1 MIELK
6 YGTRKVISF
15 RGAKKVVGGLSDQNK
30 IAVLLYISKEFSN
43 VGREEDLFDTL
54 ITLCKEI
61 FECDNTTLRLWDGE
75 LLVPVKYIKETTPPR
90 RNLLPS
96 EGYSGQTFL
105 TKKPLLIPDLK
116 KNPQYLDDQET
127 TMCVICVPITYKDDV
142 LGTISVESD
151 TAFFY
156 KEDDLEILE
165 ALGAQLALALTGV
178 RLIEGLMTARARE
191 AAILTQL
198 EWDLKMGRNVQSQIL
213 QNQLPPWNGI
223 YFGTHYEPMVEVSGD
238 YFDVVKQ
245 GNTMTAIIVDVSG
258 HGIPAAL
265 VTMAIHFHFNR
276 FVTQGLGLAEIMEQ
290 MGEALKPQLP
300 ESTYFTAFILRIY
313 HDYTYAYINGG
324 HQKVIHFKND
334 GTIEDL
340 DSLGVPLGILDVKK
354 SDYEEMHGKI
364 EPGEYL
370 LMFTD
375 GFTEQKNAQSEEY
388 GHVRFK
394 ESFFKARNNLKLE
407 KANVFVKDIVKSM
420 VSDWSQFKGDI
431 KNGDDLAIL
440 LLQCNTTLTD
450 ALPLVRMAKVSARQK
465 NNADAYSL
473 ALQAYRIDPSI
484 KDNLL
489 FLGKMYYNDGKYSE
503 SVKFIDEYIKTSGE
517 DTAIIHYLYGK
528 ALFNS
533 NRVSE
538 SKRALKKS
546 LSCDHTFAKSSL
558 LLAKCYLKEN
568 AIPKAIKTLQR
579 GIKSTPSNDA
589 LKVSLKKLEGINIIR
604 TTNVEEIDEDSSG
617 DIQ

>member
-30 IAVLLYISKEFSN
+30 ISVLLYISKEFSN
-43 VGREEDLFDTL
+43 VGREEDLFDKL

-61 FECDNTTLRLWDGE
+61 FECNNTTLRLWDGE
-75 LLVPVKYIKETTPPR
+75 LLVPVKYTTETIPPR
-90 RNLLPS
+90 RNLLPN
-96 EGYSGQTFL
+96 EGYSGECFSS
-105 TKKPLLIPDLK
+105 KKPLIISELK
-116 KNPQYLDDQET
+116 NTPQYLDKDET
-127 TMCVICVPITYKDDV
+127 TSCVICVPISHKEEL

-165 ALGAQLALALTGV
+165 ALGSQLALALTGV

-191 AAILTQL
+191 AAVLTQL

-213 QNQLPPWNGI
+213 QNSIPPWNGI

-245 GNTMTAIIVDVSG
+245 GNTMTAIVADVSG

-265 VTMAIHFHFNR
+265 VTMAIHFHFQR
-276 FVTQGLGLAEIMEQ
+276 CVIQGLGLAEIMEQ
-290 MGEALKPQLP
+290 MGESLKPQLP

-313 HDYTYAYINGG
+313 HDYTFSYVNGG
-324 HQKVIHFKND
+324 HQKMIHFKKD
-334 GTIEDL
+334 KSVEELDTI
-340 DSLGVPLGILDVKK
+340 GVPLGILDVKK
-354 SDYEEMHGKI
+354 SDYEEKFGVLK
-364 EPGEYL
+364 PGEYL
-370 LMFTD
+370 MMFTD
-375 GFTEQKNAQSEEY
+375 GFTEQKDNMAEQFGQE
-388 GHVRFK
+388 RLID
-394 ESFFKARNNLKLE
+394 SFYKNLDTLSIE
-407 KANVFVKDIVKSM
+407 KQAKNLFVKDVVKNIHH
-420 VSDWSQFKGDI
+420 DWKEFKTGQS
-431 KNGDDLAIL
+431 NNDDLAML
-440 LLQCNTTLTD
+440 LLQCNVSIED
-450 ALPLVRMAKVSARQK
+450 ALPLYRSAKLSASKK
-465 NNADAYSL
+465 NNSDAYNL
-473 ALQAYRIDPSI
+473 ALKAYSIDPSL

-489 FLGKMYYNDGKYSE
+489 FLGKMYYNDGNYLE

-517 DTAIIHYLYGK
+517 DTAIIHYLHGK

-533 NRVSE
+533 EKYPE

-546 LSCDHTFAKSSL
+546 LSCDHTFTKSSL

-568 AIPKAIKTLQR
+568 AIPKAIKTLQQ

-589 LKVSLKKLEGINIIR
+589 LKSSLKKLEGINITRIE
-604 TTNVEEIDEDSSG
+604 TIETEIEVEN
-617 DIQ
+617 

>member
-75 LLVPVKYIKETTPPR
+75 LLVPIKYIKETTPPR
-90 RNLLPS
+90 RNLTPT
-96 EGYSGQTFL
+96 EGYSGQAFES
-105 TKKPLLIPDLK
+105 KKSLLIPNLK
-116 KNPQYLDDQET
+116 QNPHFLDEGET
-127 TMCVICVPITYKDDV
+127 TKCVICVPITYKDDV

-151 TAFFY
+151 TEFFY

-165 ALGAQLALALTGV
+165 ALGSQLALALTGV

-191 AAILTQL
+191 AAILSQL

-213 QNQLPPWNGI
+213 QHHLHPWNGM

-276 FVTQGLGLAEIMEQ
+276 YVIQGLGLAEIMEQ

-324 HQKVIHFKND
+324 HQKLLHFKND
-334 GTIEDL
+334 NSIEEL
-340 DSLGVPLGILDVKK
+340 DTKGVPLGILDVKK
-354 SDYEEMHGKI
+354 TDYEEKHGKI

-375 GFTEQKNAQSEEY
+375 GFTEQKNGFGEEY
-388 GHVRFK
+388 GHSRFQ
-394 ESFFKARNNLKLE
+394 ESFTRARDKMQ
-407 KANVFVKDIVKSM
+407 KDKTNVFAKDIVKAILD
-420 VSDWSQFKGDI
+420 DWKEFKANQN
-431 KNGDDLAIL
+431 NGDDLALL
-440 LLQCNTTLTD
+440 LLQCNTTIKD
-450 ALPLVRMAKVSARQK
+450 ALPLVRMAKVSAHQK
-465 NNADAYSL
+465 NNDDAYSL
-473 ALQAYRIDPSI
+473 ALQAYKIDPSI

-489 FLGKMYYNDGKYSE
+489 FLGKMYYNDGKYAE
-503 SVKFIDEYIKTSGE
+503 SVKFIDEYIRTSGE

-533 NRVSE
+533 ERLPE
-538 SKRALKKS
+538 AKRALKKS
-546 LSCDHTFAKSSL
+546 LSCDHTFAKASL

-568 AIPKAIKTLQR
+568 AIPKAIKTLQQ

-604 TTNVEEIDEDSSG
+604 TITDDIPESS
-617 DIQ
+617 I

>member
-75 LLVPVKYIKETTPPR
+75 LLVPIKYIKETTPPR

-96 EGYSGQTFL
+96 EGYSGQAFE
-105 TKKPLLIPDLK
+105 TKKSLIIPDLRQTP
-116 KNPQYLDDQET
+116 NFLDDQET
-127 TMCVICVPITYKDDV
+127 TMCVLCVPITYKDDV

-151 TAFFY
+151 IAFFY

-191 AAILTQL
+191 AAILSQL

-213 QNQLPPWNGI
+213 QHQLHPWNGI

-245 GNTMTAIIVDVSG
+245 GNTMTAIMVDVSG

-276 FVTQGLGLAEIMEQ
+276 FVIQGLGLAEIMEQ
-290 MGEALKPQLP
+290 LGKALKPQLP

-313 HDYTYAYINGG
+313 HDYSYSYINGG
-324 HQKVIHFKND
+324 HQKIIHFKND
-334 GTIEDL
+334 NTTDEL
-340 DSLGVPLGILDVKK
+340 DSRGVPLGILDVKK
-354 SDYEEMHGKI
+354 SDYEEMYGKV

-375 GFTEQKNAQSEEY
+375 GFTEQKDGNSEEY
-388 GHVRFK
+388 GHSRFIDSFIKAK
-394 ESFFKARNNLKLE
+394 ERLKSE
-407 KANVFVKDIVKSM
+407 KSNVFAKDIVQS
-420 VSDWSQFKGDI
+420 VLSDWKEFKGGQ
-431 KNGDDLAIL
+431 KNGDDLAML
-440 LLQCNTTLTD
+440 LLQCNTTITD
-450 ALPLVRMAKVSARQK
+450 ALPLVRMAKVSAREK

-473 ALQAYRIDPSI
+473 ALQAYKIDPSI

-489 FLGKMYYNDGKYSE
+489 FLGKMYYNDGKYEE
-503 SVKFIDEYIKTSGE
+503 SVKFIDEYIRTSGE

-533 NRVSE
+533 DRLPE
-538 SKRALKKS
+538 AKRALKKS
-546 LSCDHTFAKSSL
+546 LSCDHTFAKASL

-568 AIPKAIKTLQR
+568 AIPKAIKTLQQ

-589 LKVSLKKLEGINIIR
+589 LKVSLKKLEGITFIR
-604 TTNVEEIDEDSSG
+604 TNTEEISE
-617 DIQ
+617 

>member
-75 LLVPVKYIKETTPPR
+75 LLVPIKYIKETSPPR
-90 RNLLPS
+90 RNLTPN
-96 EGYSGQTFL
+96 EGYSGQAFE
-105 TKKPLLIPDLK
+105 TKKPLIIPDLRQ
-116 KNPQYLDDQET
+116 NPQFLDEGET
-127 TMCVICVPITYKDDV
+127 TKCVICVPITYKDDV

-151 TAFFY
+151 TEFFY

-165 ALGAQLALALTGV
+165 ALGSQLALALTGV

-191 AAILTQL
+191 AAILSQL

-213 QNQLPPWNGI
+213 QNHLHPWNGI

-276 FVTQGLGLAEIMEQ
+276 YVTQGLGLAEIMEQ
-290 MGEALKPQLP
+290 MGESLKPQLP
-300 ESTYFTAFILRIY
+300 ESTYFTAFIVRIY

-324 HQKVIHFKND
+324 HQKVLHFKND
-334 GTIEDL
+334 RTVDEL
-340 DSLGVPLGILDVKK
+340 DSKGVPLGILDVKK

-375 GFTEQKNAQSEEY
+375 GFTEQKNDLGEEY
-388 GHVRFK
+388 GHSRFK
-394 ESFFKARNNLKLE
+394 ESFIKARDSIKQE
-407 KANVFVKDIVKSM
+407 KTNVFSKDIVKSV
-420 VSDWSQFKGDI
+420 VSDWKEF
-431 KNGDDLAIL
+431 
-440 LLQCNTTLTD
+440 
-450 ALPLVRMAKVSARQK
+450 
-465 NNADAYSL
+465 
-473 ALQAYRIDPSI
+473 
-484 KDNLL
+484 
-489 FLGKMYYNDGKYSE
+489 
-503 SVKFIDEYIKTSGE
+503 
-517 DTAIIHYLYGK
+517 
-528 ALFNS
+528 
-533 NRVSE
+533 
-538 SKRALKKS
+538 
-546 LSCDHTFAKSSL
+546 KSS
-558 LLAKCYLKEN
+558 
-568 AIPKAIKTLQR
+568 Q
-579 GIKSTPSNDA
+579 
-589 LKVSLKKLEGINIIR
+589 KKW
-604 TTNVEEIDEDSSG
+604 
-617 DIQ
+617 

>member
-75 LLVPVKYIKETTPPR
+75 LLVPIKYIKETTPPR

-96 EGYSGQTFL
+96 EGYSGQAFE
-105 TKKPLLIPDLK
+105 TKKSLIIPDLRQTP
-116 KNPQYLDDQET
+116 NFLDDQET
-127 TMCVICVPITYKDDV
+127 TMCVLCVPITYKDDV

-151 TAFFY
+151 IAFFY

-191 AAILTQL
+191 AAILSQL

-213 QNQLPPWNGI
+213 QHQLHPWNGI

-245 GNTMTAIIVDVSG
+245 GNTMTAIMVDVSG

-276 FVTQGLGLAEIMEQ
+276 FVIQGLGLAEIMEQ
-290 MGEALKPQLP
+290 LGKALKPQLP
-300 ESTYFTAFILRIY
+300 ESTYFTAFILRFY
-313 HDYTYAYINGG
+313 HDYSYSYINGG

-334 GTIEDL
+334 NTTEEL
-340 DSLGVPLGILDVKK
+340 DSKGVPLGILDVKK
-354 SDYEEMHGKI
+354 SDYEEMYGKV
-364 EPGEYL
+364 EPGEYM

-375 GFTEQKNAQSEEY
+375 GFTEQKDGTADEY
-388 GHVRFK
+388 GHSRFIDSFIKAK
-394 ESFFKARNNLKLE
+394 ERLKSE
-407 KANVFVKDIVKSM
+407 KGNVFAKDIVQS
-420 VSDWSQFKGDI
+420 VLADWKNFKGGQ
-431 KNGDDLAIL
+431 KNGDDLAML
-440 LLQCNTTLTD
+440 LLQCNTTITD
-450 ALPLVRMAKVSARQK
+450 ALPLVRMAKVSAREK

-473 ALQAYRIDPSI
+473 ALQAYKIDPSI

-489 FLGKMYYNDGKYSE
+489 FLGKMYYNDGKYEE
-503 SVKFIDEYIKTSGE
+503 SVKFIDEYIRTSGD

-533 NRVSE
+533 DRLPE
-538 SKRALKKS
+538 AKRALKKS
-546 LSCDHTFAKSSL
+546 LSCDHTFAKASL

-568 AIPKAIKTLQR
+568 AIPKAIKTLQQ

-589 LKVSLKKLEGINIIR
+589 LKVSLKKLEGITFIR
-604 TTNVEEIDEDSSG
+604 TNTEEISE
-617 DIQ
+617 

>member
-75 LLVPVKYIKETTPPR
+75 LLVPIKYIKETTPPR

-96 EGYSGQTFL
+96 EGYSGQAFE
-105 TKKPLLIPDLK
+105 TKKSLIIPDLRQT
-116 KNPQYLDDQET
+116 PDFLDDQET
-127 TMCVICVPITYKDDV
+127 TMCVLCVPITYKDDV

-151 TAFFY
+151 IAFFY

-191 AAILTQL
+191 AAILSQL

-213 QNQLPPWNGI
+213 QHQLHPWNGI

-245 GNTMTAIIVDVSG
+245 GNTMTAIMVDVSG

-276 FVTQGLGLAEIMEQ
+276 FVIQGLGLAEIMEQ
-290 MGEALKPQLP
+290 LGKALKPQLP

-313 HDYTYAYINGG
+313 HDYSYSYINGG
-324 HQKVIHFKND
+324 HQKIIHFKND
-334 GTIEDL
+334 NTTDEL
-340 DSLGVPLGILDVKK
+340 DSRGVPLGILDVKK
-354 SDYEEMHGKI
+354 SDYEEMYGKV

-375 GFTEQKNAQSEEY
+375 GFTEQKDGNSEEY
-388 GHVRFK
+388 GHSRFIDSFIKAK
-394 ESFFKARNNLKLE
+394 ERLKSE
-407 KANVFVKDIVKSM
+407 KSNVFAKDIVQS
-420 VSDWSQFKGDI
+420 VLSDWKEFKGGQ
-431 KNGDDLAIL
+431 KNGDDLAML
-440 LLQCNTTLTD
+440 LLQCNTTITD
-450 ALPLVRMAKVSARQK
+450 ALPLVRMAKVSAREK

-473 ALQAYRIDPSI
+473 ALQAYKIDPSI

-489 FLGKMYYNDGKYSE
+489 FLGKMYYNDGKYEE
-503 SVKFIDEYIKTSGE
+503 SVKFIDEYIRTSGE

-533 NRVSE
+533 DRLPE
-538 SKRALKKS
+538 AKRALKKS
-546 LSCDHTFAKSSL
+546 LSCDHTFAKASL

-568 AIPKAIKTLQR
+568 AIPKAIKTLQQ

-589 LKVSLKKLEGINIIR
+589 LKVSLKKLEGITFIG
-604 TTNVEEIDEDSSG
+604 TNTEEISE
-617 DIQ
+617 

>member
-75 LLVPVKYIKETTPPR
+75 LLVPIKYIKETSPPR
-90 RNLLPS
+90 RNLTPS
-96 EGYSGQTFL
+96 EGYSGQAFEL
-105 TKKPLLIPDLK
+105 KKSLIIPDLRQ
-116 KNPQYLDDQET
+116 NPQFLDEGET
-127 TMCVICVPITYKDDV
+127 TKCVICVPITYKDDV

-151 TAFFY
+151 TEFFY

-165 ALGAQLALALTGV
+165 ALGSQLALALTGV

-191 AAILTQL
+191 AAILSQL

-213 QNQLPPWNGI
+213 QNHLHPWNGI

-276 FVTQGLGLAEIMEQ
+276 YVTQGLGLAEIMEQ
-290 MGEALKPQLP
+290 MGESLKPQLP
-300 ESTYFTAFILRIY
+300 ESTYFTAFIIRIY

-324 HQKVIHFKND
+324 HQKVLHFKND
-334 GTIEDL
+334 KTIEEL
-340 DSLGVPLGILDVKK
+340 DSKGVPLGILDVKK

-375 GFTEQKNAQSEEY
+375 GFTEQKNDLGEEY
-388 GHVRFK
+388 GHSRFK
-394 ESFFKARNNLKLE
+394 ESFIRARDSIREE
-407 KANVFVKDIVKSM
+407 KTNVFSKDIVKS
-420 VSDWSQFKGDI
+420 VLSDWKEFKSTQ
-431 KNGDDLAIL
+431 KNGDDLAML
-440 LLQCNTTLTD
+440 LLQCNTTITD
-450 ALPLVRMAKVSARQK
+450 ALPLVRMAKVSAREK

-473 ALQAYRIDPSI
+473 ALQAYKIDPSI

-489 FLGKMYYNDGKYSE
+489 FLGKMYYNDGKFAE
-503 SVKFIDEYIKTSGE
+503 SVKFIDEYIRTSGE

-533 NRVSE
+533 ERLPE
-538 SKRALKKS
+538 AKRALKKS
-546 LSCDHTFAKSSL
+546 LSCDHTFAKASL

-568 AIPKAIKTLQR
+568 AIPKAIKTLQQ

-589 LKVSLKKLEGINIIR
+589 LKVSLKKLEGITIIR
-604 TTNVEEIDEDSSG
+604 TNTDELSV
-617 DIQ
+617 

>member
-75 LLVPVKYIKETTPPR
+75 LLVPIKYIKETTPPR

-96 EGYSGQTFL
+96 EGYSGQAFE
-105 TKKPLLIPDLK
+105 TKKSLIIPDLRQT
-116 KNPQYLDDQET
+116 PDFLDDQET
-127 TMCVICVPITYKDDV
+127 TMCVLCVPITYKDDV

-151 TAFFY
+151 IAFFY

-191 AAILTQL
+191 AAILSQL

-213 QNQLPPWNGI
+213 QHQLHPWNGI

-245 GNTMTAIIVDVSG
+245 GNTMTAIMVDVSG

-276 FVTQGLGLAEIMEQ
+276 FVIQGLGLAEIMEQ
-290 MGEALKPQLP
+290 LGKALKPQLP
-300 ESTYFTAFILRIY
+300 ESTYFTAFILRFY
-313 HDYTYAYINGG
+313 HDYSYSYINGG
-324 HQKVIHFKND
+324 HQKIIHFKND
-334 GTIEDL
+334 NTTDEL
-340 DSLGVPLGILDVKK
+340 DSRGVPLGILDVKK
-354 SDYEEMHGKI
+354 SDYEEMYGKV

-375 GFTEQKNAQSEEY
+375 GFTEQKDGNSEEY
-388 GHVRFK
+388 GHSRFIDSFIKAK
-394 ESFFKARNNLKLE
+394 ERLKSE
-407 KANVFVKDIVKSM
+407 KSNVFAKDIVQS
-420 VSDWSQFKGDI
+420 VLSDWKEFKGGQ
-431 KNGDDLAIL
+431 KNGDDLAML
-440 LLQCNTTLTD
+440 LLQCNTTITD
-450 ALPLVRMAKVSARQK
+450 ALPLVRMAKVSAREK

-473 ALQAYRIDPSI
+473 ALQAYKIDPSI

-489 FLGKMYYNDGKYSE
+489 FLGKMYYNDGKYEE
-503 SVKFIDEYIKTSGE
+503 SVKFIDEYIRTSGE

-533 NRVSE
+533 DRLPE
-538 SKRALKKS
+538 AKRALKKS
-546 LSCDHTFAKSSL
+546 LSCDHTFAKASL

-568 AIPKAIKTLQR
+568 AIPKAIKTLQQ

-589 LKVSLKKLEGINIIR
+589 LKVSLKKLEGITFIR
-604 TTNVEEIDEDSSG
+604 TNTEEISE
-617 DIQ
+617 

>member
-15 RGAKKVVGGLSDQNK
+15 RGAKKVVGGLYDQNK

-75 LLVPVKYIKETTPPR
+75 LLVPIKYIKETTPPR

-96 EGYSGQTFL
+96 EGYSGQAFE
-105 TKKPLLIPDLK
+105 TKKSLIIPDLRQTP
-116 KNPQYLDDQET
+116 NFLDDQET
-127 TMCVICVPITYKDDV
+127 TMCVLCVPITYKDDV

-151 TAFFY
+151 IAFFY

-191 AAILTQL
+191 AAILSQL

-213 QNQLPPWNGI
+213 QHQLHPWNGI

-245 GNTMTAIIVDVSG
+245 GNTMTAIMVDVSG

-276 FVTQGLGLAEIMEQ
+276 FVIQGLGLAEIMEQ
-290 MGEALKPQLP
+290 LGKALKPQLP

-313 HDYTYAYINGG
+313 HDYSYSYINGG
-324 HQKVIHFKND
+324 HQKIIHFKND
-334 GTIEDL
+334 NTTDEL
-340 DSLGVPLGILDVKK
+340 DSRGVPLGILDVKK
-354 SDYEEMHGKI
+354 SDYEEMYGKV

-375 GFTEQKNAQSEEY
+375 GFTEQKDGNSEEY
-388 GHVRFK
+388 GHSRFIDSFIKAK
-394 ESFFKARNNLKLE
+394 ERLKSE
-407 KANVFVKDIVKSM
+407 KSNVFAKDIVQS
-420 VSDWSQFKGDI
+420 VLSDWKEFKGGQ
-431 KNGDDLAIL
+431 KNGDDLAML
-440 LLQCNTTLTD
+440 LLQCNTTITD
-450 ALPLVRMAKVSARQK
+450 ALPLVRMAKVSAREK

-473 ALQAYRIDPSI
+473 ALQAYKIDPSI

-489 FLGKMYYNDGKYSE
+489 FLGKMYYNDGKYEE
-503 SVKFIDEYIKTSGE
+503 SVKFIDEYIRTSGE

-533 NRVSE
+533 DRLPE
-538 SKRALKKS
+538 AKRALKKS
-546 LSCDHTFAKSSL
+546 LSCDHTFAKASL

-568 AIPKAIKTLQR
+568 AIPKAIKTLQQ

-589 LKVSLKKLEGINIIR
+589 LKVSLKKLEGITFIR
-604 TTNVEEIDEDSSG
+604 TNTEEISE
-617 DIQ
+617 

>member
-75 LLVPVKYIKETTPPR
+75 LLVPIKYIKETIPPR

-96 EGYSGQTFL
+96 EGYSGQAFQTRKSL
-105 TKKPLLIPDLK
+105 IIPDLRQA
-116 KNPQYLDDQET
+116 PQFLDDQET

-198 EWDLKMGRNVQSQIL
+198 EWDLRMGRNVQSQIL
-213 QNQLPPWNGI
+213 QHHLHPWNGI

-245 GNTMTAIIVDVSG
+245 GNTMTAIMVDVSG

-276 FVTQGLGLAEIMEQ
+276 CVIQGLGLAEIMEQ
-290 MGEALKPQLP
+290 MGESLKPQLP
-300 ESTYFTAFILRIY
+300 ESTYFTAFIIRIY

-324 HQKVIHFKND
+324 HQKVLHFKND
-334 GTIEDL
+334 NSIEEL
-340 DSLGVPLGILDVKK
+340 DSKGVPLGILDVKK
-354 SDYEEMHGKI
+354 SDYEEMHGKV

-375 GFTEQKNAQSEEY
+375 GFTEQKDGIGEEY
-388 GHVRFK
+388 GHTRFK
-394 ESFFKARNNLKLE
+394 ESFLKARDTLRNE
-407 KANVFVKDIVKSM
+407 KNNVFVKDIVKL
-420 VSDWSQFKGDI
+420 VLADWKEFKGEQ
-431 KNGDDLAIL
+431 KNGDDLAML
-440 LLQCNTTLTD
+440 LLQCNTTITD
-450 ALPLVRMAKVSARQK
+450 AMPLVRMAKVSAREK

-473 ALQAYRIDPSI
+473 ALQAYKIDPSI

-489 FLGKMYYNDGKYSE
+489 FLGKMYYNDGKYPE
-503 SVKFIDEYIKTSGE
+503 SVKFIDEYIRTSGE

-528 ALFNS
+528 ALFNCDKL
-533 NRVSE
+533 SE

-546 LSCDHTFAKSSL
+546 LFCDYTFAKASL

-589 LKVSLKKLEGINIIR
+589 LKSSLKKLEGITIIR
-604 TTNVEEIDEDSSG
+604 TETEEPIV
-617 DIQ
+617 

>member
-75 LLVPVKYIKETTPPR
+75 LLVPIKYIKETTPPR

-96 EGYSGQTFL
+96 EGYSGQAFE
-105 TKKPLLIPDLK
+105 TKKSLIIPDLRQTP
-116 KNPQYLDDQET
+116 NFLDDQET
-127 TMCVICVPITYKDDV
+127 TMCVLCVPITYKDDV

-151 TAFFY
+151 IAFFY

-191 AAILTQL
+191 AAILSQL

-213 QNQLPPWNGI
+213 QHQLHPWNGI

-245 GNTMTAIIVDVSG
+245 GNTMTAIMVDVSG

-276 FVTQGLGLAEIMEQ
+276 FVIQGLGLAEIMEQ
-290 MGEALKPQLP
+290 LGKALKPQLP
-300 ESTYFTAFILRIY
+300 ESTYFTAFILRFY
-313 HDYTYAYINGG
+313 HDYSYSYINGG

-334 GTIEDL
+334 NTTEEL
-340 DSLGVPLGILDVKK
+340 DSKGVPLGILDVKK
-354 SDYEEMHGKI
+354 SDYEEMYGKV
-364 EPGEYL
+364 EPGEYM

-375 GFTEQKNAQSEEY
+375 GFTEQKDGTGDEY
-388 GHVRFK
+388 GHSRFIDSFIKAK
-394 ESFFKARNNLKLE
+394 ERLKSE
-407 KANVFVKDIVKSM
+407 KGNVFAKDIVQS
-420 VSDWSQFKGDI
+420 VLADWKNFKGGQ
-431 KNGDDLAIL
+431 KNGDDLAML
-440 LLQCNTTLTD
+440 LLQCNTTITD
-450 ALPLVRMAKVSARQK
+450 ALPLVRMAKVSAREK
-465 NNADAYSL
+465 NNSDAYSL
-473 ALQAYRIDPSI
+473 ALQAYKIDPSI

-489 FLGKMYYNDGKYSE
+489 FLGKMYYNDGKYEE
-503 SVKFIDEYIKTSGE
+503 SVKFIDEYIRTSGE

-533 NRVSE
+533 DRLPE
-538 SKRALKKS
+538 AKRALKKS
-546 LSCDHTFAKSSL
+546 LSCDHTFAKASL

-568 AIPKAIKTLQR
+568 AIPKAIKTLQQ

-589 LKVSLKKLEGINIIR
+589 LKVSLKKLEGITFIR
-604 TTNVEEIDEDSSG
+604 TNTEEISE
-617 DIQ
+617 